1 MPKDV
6 CDMLRERIVNAYYKP
21 GESLNTMR
29 LAKELQVSR
38 TPIREALIRLS
49 NENLVT
55 IIPNSGAR
63 VADINIYDFHHLI
76 DLRLILERGVALLA
90 TQNVTE
96 DHIKDLERLFER
108 VKKVKEND
116 FSVRID
122 CDRKFHQILADA
134 ANNPFLNNYL
144 SVVRNQFTRIQKV
157 FKSSSF
163 SVHEDLPRSICLL
176 KQRDSHGMEQLMV
189 EHVEAFVKK
198 VKEKLF
204 F

>member
-1 MPKDV
+1 
-6 CDMLRERIVNAYYKP
+6 
-21 GESLNTMR
+21 MR

-49 NENLVT
+49 HENLVT

-63 VADINIYDFHHLI
+63 VTDINLYDFHHLI

-90 TQNVTE
+90 TQNATE

-108 VKKVKEND
+108 IKKVKVKGND
-116 FSVRID
+116 FSSQID

-134 ANNPFLNNYL
+134 ANNPFLDNYL

-157 FKSSSF
+157 FKNSSL
-163 SVHEDLPRSICLL
+163 SVYKDLPRSICLL
-176 KQRDSHGMEQLMV
+176 KRRDSHGMEQLMV
-189 EHVEAFVKK
+189 EHVEAFVKT
-198 VKEKLF
+198 VREKLF